1 MLKPDSHS
9 EEILEYDIYVK
20 MPLKEAHLLGYLSE
34 SYDNVMNIRHAGVDD
49 GTVKVIV
56 PADLMD
62 EVMEMLELLK
72 EEINLEVVRYEPNP
86 GHP

>member
-1 MLKPDSHS
+1 MLKPDTHS
-9 EEILEYDIYVK
+9 KEILEYDIYVK
-20 MPLKEAHLLGYLSE
+20 MALKEAHLLGYLSE
-34 SYDNVMNIRHAGVDD
+34 AYDNVMNIRHAGIDD

>member
-1 MLKPDSHS
+1 MLKRDIRSDK
-9 EEILEYDIYVK
+9 ILEYDLYVR

-34 SYDNVMNIRHAGVDD
+34 SYDNVMNIRHAGVED

-56 PADLMD
+56 PADLFD
-62 EVMEMLELLK
+62 EVMQMLELLK
-72 EEINLEVVRYEPNP
+72 EEIDLEVVRYEPNP

>member
-1 MLKPDSHS
+1 MLKPDTRSKK
-9 EEILEYDIYVK
+9 ILEYDLYVK
-20 MPLKEAHLLGYLSE
+20 MPVKEAHLLGYLSE

-56 PADLMD
+56 PADLFD

-72 EEINLEVVRYEPNP
+72 DEIDLEVERYEPNP

>member
-1 MLKPDSHS
+1 
-9 EEILEYDIYVK
+9 
-20 MPLKEAHLLGYLSE
+20 LLGYLSE

-49 GTVKVIV
+49 GTVKIIV

-62 EVMEMLELLK
+62 EVMEMLNLLK
-72 EEINLEVVRYEPNP
+72 DEIDLEVVRYEPNP